1 MGQAD
6 MDASGPVTKK
16 ICLIGQ
22 FGVGKTSLV
31 RRYVLG
37 QFSPKYQATVGVN
50 VYKHSDR
57 VARQGTEVSVN
68 QIIWDVDGALQNVA
82 VLGNYLRGSAG
93 AIVVG
98 DISVDASLAAMETHL
113 ARFRA
118 QLPGRPVVVAL
129 NKIDLVDPST
139 AEAAAERT
147 RAGLGLVTV
156 LTSAA
161 DGTAVPELFRTLAS
175 LILEHGT

>member
-1 MGQAD
+1 
-6 MDASGPVTKK
+6 MDSDGPVTKK
-16 ICLIGQ
+16 ICLVGQ

-50 VYKHSDR
+50 VYKYADKVIR
-57 VARQGTEVSVN
+57 RGAEIAVN
-68 QIIWDVDGALQNVA
+68 QIIWDVDGALQNEA

-98 DISVDASLAAMETHL
+98 DLNADESMAAMGSHL
-113 ARFRA
+113 SRFLS
-118 QLPGRPVVVAL
+118 QLPGRPVVLAL
-129 NKIDLVDPST
+129 NKVDLVSPD
-139 AEAAAERT
+139 AAAAAAQRS
-147 RAGLGLVTV
+147 RASTGLPVV
-156 LTSAA
+156 LTCAA

-175 LILEHGT
+175 QILDHGT

>member
-1 MGQAD
+1 ME
-6 MDASGPVTKK
+6 ASGPVTKK

-50 VYKHSDR
+50 VYKYADK
-57 VARQGTEVSVN
+57 VVRQGSEVAVN
-68 QIIWDVDGALQNVA
+68 QIIWDVDGALQNMA

-98 DISVDASLAAMETHL
+98 DVSVDESMAAMESHL

-129 NKIDLVDPST
+129 NKVDLVDPS
-139 AEAAAERT
+139 AAQAAAERT
-147 RAGLGLVTV
+147 RASLGLAAV

-175 LILEHGT
+175 QILELGT